1 MQSYSLL
8 ANKLAITD
16 YLNNKNIYGDGEL
29 GEDYSGAYGGNTRN
43 SIRGNTRNSIRANRS
58 YGSYDPM
65 EGPGTPGER
74 RVPNQRPLPTL
85 SAAAP
90 KETGG
95 GMDIF
100 SLADKFKKLYAQPGS
115 SSNSGSGQYSG
126 AGGSG
131 GGGISSSTI
140 SNTSNVPGKEQIA
153 KLATTQ
159 TQKKQQPMGV
169 NAPPD
174 QPLNKFS
181 MAATD
186 EPGGIND
193 SLYKHV
199 EMIEEQAAAN
209 TKWNRFK
216 EAMKSGPGWDKFG
229 QAAGDIAAAI
239 GGRGTSQGRMGAIG
253 SRRAGERIAE
263 RKAAPDVA
271 LNRELTKAKIAD
283 LKLGDKKQRYR
294 SIGSGGLYDTETGET
309 ISPIKTKRES
319 GIKYNEEKKAWFKGY
334 YDDEGNFDELRELTP
349 AEKKSQV
356 TSGDESLTF
365 EDKKKIEAKYRTPS
379 DFDKTYS
386 QEKKIRPNLTRKQ
399 LKSEL
404 AKAKETD
411 KTPSPVTWTT
421 ATKEL
426 KGRFGKQDAIGN
438 IIITPE
444 LQHSHRI
451 SQKKLVELKAAGVK
465 PLDAINQAEDYAR
478 NIENR
483 YFEYFEAAGNNSANR
498 EKVKKAFKQK
508 YGYIPRVKR

>member
-43 SIRGNTRNSIRANRS
+43 SIRGNRSHRS
-58 YGSYDPM
+58 YGYDPM

-229 QAAGDIAAAI
+229 RVAGDIAAAI

-253 SRRAGERIAE
+253 SRWAGERIAE

-271 LNRELTKAKIAD
+271 RARMLKAAQI
-283 LKLGDKKQRYR
+283 KKAEAPEGTPMYKNTPEGLRTVTAR
-294 SIGSGGLYDTETGET
+294 SAEEMKSFEEQGFSRGGLALT
-309 ISPIKTKRES
+309 KTKRES
-319 GIKYNEEKKAWFKGY
+319 GIKYDEEKKAWFKGH
-334 YDDEGNFDELRELTP
+334 YDEEGNFDALRKLTP

-356 TSGDESLTF
+356 TGGDSGKYHYVQDDSGKVSIFQDGKLIRGSGKGKKVSGESNKGVYVSSMNQILKEYGGSGTSF
-365 EDKKKIEAKYRTPS
+365 
-379 DFDKTYS
+379 KTNPDGS
-386 QEKKIRPNLTRKQ
+386 FSFSAGGEKEYKDMVKQ
-399 LKSEL
+399 ASEGN
-404 AKAKETD
+404 
-411 KTPSPVTWTT
+411 TT
-421 ATKEL
+421 AKRNLSIYNSVKEKL
-426 KGRFGKQDAIGN
+426 IGLSGVD
-438 IIITPE
+438 IPKST
-444 LQHSHRI
+444 
-451 SQKKLVELKAAGVK
+451 QKSSWK
-465 PLDAINQAEDYAR
+465 DY
-478 NIENR
+478 
-483 YFEYFEAAGNNSANR
+483 
-498 EKVKKAFKQK
+498 Q
-508 YGYIPRVKR
+508 